1 MTFVLAADRDREG
14 AATALREHYV
24 RGRLTLDELSAR
36 TERVLTARS
45 RADLRAALAGLP
57 TFPGAGELASAARY
71 ALRGAM
77 VVAFTG
83 VYLIFS
89 LLLALVLGVTLL
101 VHGAS
106 STALIGFLVVW
117 LIPTYLWS
125 RLIRRGRADRRP

>member
-1 MTFVLAADRDREG
+1 LLAADRDREG

-57 TFPGAGELASAARY
+57 VFPGAGELASAARS
-71 ALRGAM
+71 ALRGVM

-89 LLLALVLGVTLL
+89 LLLALVFGVTLL

-106 STALIGFLVVW
+106 TTALVGFLVVW
-117 LIPTYLWS
+117 LVPTYLWS
-125 RLIRRGRADRRP
+125 RLIRRGRADRRL

>member
-1 MTFVLAADRDREG
+1 VLAADRDREG

-57 TFPGAGELASAARY
+57 PFPGAGELASAARH

-117 LIPTYLWS
+117 LVPTYLWS
-125 RLIRRGRADRRP
+125 RLFRRGRPDRRV

>member
-57 TFPGAGELASAARY
+57 AFPGAGELASAARY

-77 VVAFTG
+77 LIALTG

-106 STALIGFLVVW
+106 STALVGFLVVW
-117 LIPTYLWS
+117 LVPTYLWS
-125 RLIRRGRADRRP
+125 RLIRRGRADHRT

>member
-1 MTFVLAADRDREG
+1 LLAADRDREG

-57 TFPGAGELASAARY
+57 VFPGAGELASAARS

-89 LLLALVLGVTLL
+89 LLLALVFGVTLL

-106 STALIGFLVVW
+106 TTALVGFLVVW
-117 LIPTYLWS
+117 LVPTYLWS
-125 RLIRRGRADRRP
+125 RLIRRGRADRRL

>member
-1 MTFVLAADRDREG
+1 MLAADRDREG

-57 TFPGAGELASAARY
+57 VFPGAGELASAARS

-89 LLLALVLGVTLL
+89 LLLALVFGVTLL

-106 STALIGFLVVW
+106 TTALVGFLVVW
-117 LIPTYLWS
+117 LVPTYLWS
-125 RLIRRGRADRRP
+125 RLIRRGRADRRL

>member
-1 MTFVLAADRDREG
+1 MLAADRDREG

-57 TFPGAGELASAARY
+57 VFPGAGELASAARS
-71 ALRGAM
+71 ALRGVM

-89 LLLALVLGVTLL
+89 LLLALVFGVTLL

-106 STALIGFLVVW
+106 TTALVGFLVVW
-117 LIPTYLWS
+117 LVPTYLWS
-125 RLIRRGRADRRP
+125 RLIRRGRADRRL